1 MDLAPRPAAP
11 NPSAFATSVAMNPN
25 DFLVGVLAPALL
37 VGTLLLIAWGLAA
50 SAARADPNA
59 PASAVAIAIS
69 LGALAGFGLLFGWE
83 PQPRES
89 WLWMIWVFPACAAL
103 AGLESRSVTTP
114 AVRWLLRVAL
124 VGVAIDLVLRK
135 VLWPKGGDLDFEKCA
150 LYFGVPL
157 LVLGLWHAVI
167 PRLGAALGA
176 LALWMMA
183 SGMAA
188 MLLFANSFKLAQ
200 IGGTV
205 AAGLGALIVAC
216 WLRPSPG
223 GMAGAITPVA
233 VLLCT
238 LTFTS
243 FEFASAKYS
252 HWLFALVALAPLC
265 AVLPLAR
272 KSLPR
277 LCLIAI
283 PILVAVVLAF
293 ATYDTSAY

>member
-1 MDLAPRPAAP
+1 
-11 NPSAFATSVAMNPN
+11 MNPN
-25 DFLVGVLAPALL
+25 DLLVGVLAPALL
-37 VGTLLLIAWGLAA
+37 VGIILLIAWGLTT
-50 SAARADPNA
+50 SAARADTNA
-59 PASAVAIAIS
+59 SASAVAIAIS
-69 LGALAGFGLLFGWE
+69 LGALVGFGLLFGLE
-83 PQPRES
+83 LQPRES

-103 AGLESRSVTTP
+103 AGLESRSVVTL

-135 VLWPKGGDLDFEKCA
+135 VLWPKGGDLDFQKCA

-157 LVLGLWHAVI
+157 LVLGLWHTAI
-167 PRLGAALGA
+167 PRLGAGLGA

-183 SGMAA
+183 AGTAA

-200 IGGTV
+200 IGGAI
-205 AAGLGALIVAC
+205 AASLGALIVAC

-223 GMAGAITPVA
+223 GMSGAITPVA

-252 HWLFALVALAPLC
+252 HWLFALVALAPFC
-265 AVLPLAR
+265 AMLPFAR
-272 KSLPR
+272 KALPR
-277 LCLIAI
+277 MLLIAI
-283 PILVAVVLAF
+283 PIAVAVVLAF
-293 ATYDTSAY
+293 RTYDTSAY

>member
-1 MDLAPRPAAP
+1 MTPHDL
-11 NPSAFATSVAMNPN
+11 
-25 DFLVGVLAPALL
+25 LVGVLVPAVL
-37 VGTLLLIAWGLAA
+37 VGGILLIAWGLAT
-50 SAARADPNA
+50 SAARADTNA
-59 PASAVAIAIS
+59 PASAVAIALS
-69 LGALAGFGLLFGWE
+69 LAALAGFGLLFGWE
-83 PQPRES
+83 FQPRQS

-135 VLWPKGGDLDFEKCA
+135 VLWPKGGELDFQKCA

-157 LVLGLWHAVI
+157 LVLFLWHAAI

-176 LALWMMA
+176 GALWMMA
-183 SGMAA
+183 SGTAA
-188 MLLFANSFKLAQ
+188 MLLFANSLRLAQ
-200 IGGTV
+200 IGGTI

-216 WLRPSPG
+216 WLRPSPS
-223 GMAGAITPVA
+223 GMTGAITPVA

-243 FEFASAKYS
+243 LEFSSAEYS
-252 HWLFALVALAPLC
+252 HWLFALVALAPCLGW
-265 AVLPLAR
+265 LPFAR
-272 KSLPR
+272 KPALR

-283 PILVAVVLAF
+283 PIAVAVVLAF
-293 ATYDTSAY
+293 RTYDTSGF